1 MVLILPYFPRELGKR
16 VLSNTDHFEVRVVEL
31 GRGVKERGEGEERET
46 WPDVSLQKDSSGKWQ
61 YTSVRQ
67 EGRYRQGDPDW
78 VTLLLRLPWS
88 HTA

>member
-1 MVLILPYFPRELGKR
+1 M
-16 VLSNTDHFEVRVVEL
+16 LSNTDHFEVRVVEL

>member
-1 MVLILPYFPRELGKR
+1 M
-16 VLSNTDHFEVRVVEL
+16 LSNTGHFEVRVVEL

-61 YTSVRQ
+61 YTSMRQ